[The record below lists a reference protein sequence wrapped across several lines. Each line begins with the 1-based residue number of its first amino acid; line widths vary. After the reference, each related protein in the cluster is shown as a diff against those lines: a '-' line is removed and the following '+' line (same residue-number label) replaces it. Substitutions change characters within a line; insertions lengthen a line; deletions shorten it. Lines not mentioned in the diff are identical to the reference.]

1 MLNHQATLRSD
12 SVHNVAST
20 SATQAPLRDCVSTA
34 VRRFLAKLDGQ
45 DPQDLYAIVL
55 REVEAPLFAEVLS
68 HCEGNQTRAA
78 QALGINR
85 ATLRKKLKQHG
96 LAE

>member
-1 MLNHQATLRSD
+1 MLNRQAALRSD
-12 SVHNVAST
+12 TVHNAAST
-20 SATQAPLRDCVSTA
+20 SATQAPLRDCVSMA
-34 VRRFLAKLDGQ
+34 VRRFLSKLDGQ

-68 HCEGNQTRAA
+68 HCEGNQSRAA

-96 LAE
+96 LAD